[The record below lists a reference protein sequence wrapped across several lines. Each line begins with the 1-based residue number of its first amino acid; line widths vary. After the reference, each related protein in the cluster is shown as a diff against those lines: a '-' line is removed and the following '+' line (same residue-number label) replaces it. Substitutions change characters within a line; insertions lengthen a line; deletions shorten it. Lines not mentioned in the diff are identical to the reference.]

1 MSDTALNAERRAR
14 ELAELEA
21 GHRPDL
27 LVIGGG
33 VTGAGIALDAA
44 ARGLDV
50 TLIDAHDL
58 AFGTSRWSSKLAHG
72 GLRYLAS
79 GNVGIAMRSAR
90 ERGTLMEVTAPH
102 LVRALPQVVPVH
114 DSVAPKSLIPRVG
127 FFLGDLLR
135 AAAGTSPK
143 TLPRSR
149 TVSARRVA
157 ELAPTVRREGLKF
170 GFVNNDG
177 QLVDDARL
185 VIALARTAAGHGAKV
200 LTKVR
205 ATGATGSGATLRDDV
220 SGRTIDV
227 RAGAV
232 VNATGVWAGQLAD
245 GISVRPSRGTHLVV
259 DAARLG
265 NPTGSLTV
273 PVPGSVNRFCF
284 VLPAQ
289 LGRAYIGLTD
299 EASPGPIPDVP
310 EVPEADIVFLL
321 DVINRALA
329 VPLTRDDV
337 VGAFAGLRPLIDAG
351 DGDTADLSRE
361 HAIIVGDDGLI
372 TVTGGKLTEYRLMA
386 EQAVDGIVA
395 RLSGAA
401 DARGGAFRDCFT
413 TNLPLVGAP
422 GADDESGRIRRPSSP
437 ASASEPLPES
447 LPESLGRR
455 YGAEAEAV
463 VAACA
468 LERPLD
474 PVAPGIDVVRAE
486 FAWFVTHEGAL
497 DVGDIL
503 DRRSRI
509 GLVDADRDA
518 ALPAAE
524 EALRLFGR

>member
-1 MSDTALNAERRAR
+1 MAL
-14 ELAELEA
+14 
-21 GHRPDL
+21 RP
-27 LVIGGG
+27 
-33 VTGAGIALDAA
+33 
-44 ARGLDV
+44 
-50 TLIDAHDL
+50 H
-58 AFGTSRWSSKLAHG
+58 
-72 GLRYLAS
+72 
-79 GNVGIAMRSAR
+79 SA
-90 ERGTLMEVTAPH
+90 
-102 LVRALPQVVPVH
+102 Q
-114 DSVAPKSLIPRVG
+114 
-127 FFLGDLLR
+127 
-135 AAAGTSPK
+135 
-143 TLPRSR
+143 
-149 TVSARRVA
+149 
-157 ELAPTVRREGLKF
+157 
-170 GFVNNDG
+170 
-177 QLVDDARL
+177 
-185 VIALARTAAGHGAKV
+185 
-200 LTKVR
+200 
-205 ATGATGSGATLRDDV
+205 
-220 SGRTIDV
+220 
-227 RAGAV
+227 
-232 VNATGVWAGQLAD
+232 
-245 GISVRPSRGTHLVV
+245 
-259 DAARLG
+259 
-265 NPTGSLTV
+265 
-273 PVPGSVNRFCF
+273 
-284 VLPAQ
+284 
-289 LGRAYIGLTD
+289 
-299 EASPGPIPDVP
+299 ASPGPIPEVP

-329 VPLTRDDV
+329 VPLNREDV

-386 EQAVDGIVA
+386 EQAVDEIVA

-401 DARGGAFRDCFT
+401 DARGRAFRDCFT

-447 LPESLGRR
+447 LRRR

-518 ALPAAE
+518 ALPAAK
-524 EALRLFGR
+524 EALGLLGR